1 LSLLPHSEDFPLLAF
16 WHPATR
22 KGRCIP
28 RWLSIWDTI
37 FQFFDHFK
45 PSEGWPLP
53 SIPLSTLLSLPL
65 HKALTNIPAN
75 HWSYRHPSFLV
86 SMFMVFDPIPQRL
99 RLKVSGEYTR
109 YPVLCNGLL
118 QAILVERNIGL
129 AQFVWPHITD
139 PPVIPAPPILE
150 HPFLDLVHNNWGWQG
165 YHPRGFRAYQDRHY
179 QSPFDFDFDRIK
191 TIWSTMM
198 YPQARTVWYRV
209 LTGKIPHNTL
219 LFSFGLIP
227 SPLCSFC
234 HQQADNIQCLP
245 RLFECLYFFYKLIAR
260 SRNGISM

>member
-1 LSLLPHSEDFPLLAF
+1 
-16 WHPATR
+16 
-22 KGRCIP
+22 
-28 RWLSIWDTI
+28 
-37 FQFFDHFK
+37 
-45 PSEGWPLP
+45 
-53 SIPLSTLLSLPL
+53 
-65 HKALTNIPAN
+65 
-75 HWSYRHPSFLV
+75 
-86 SMFMVFDPIPQRL
+86 MFMVFDPIPQRL

-234 HQQADNIQCLP
+234 HQQADNIDHFLVTCPKKWILWEHTLHLIYPDLEFPPSLLFDILYSLHVPGSILNIKSFDAIISTILWQIWNLSWKHGYQNPRPIHQTIINKYPRIIISKIHPLLLP
-245 RLFECLYFFYKLIAR
+245 STHTDSL
-260 SRNGISM
+260 